1 MLVEEP
7 VWRLPVRRPLA
18 TLTRM
23 NTAARHSVLMVALTF
38 VTGLV
43 DAGGYLGLD
52 RVFVG
57 NMTGNVVVLGMGAA
71 GADGLPV
78 LGPAVA
84 LGTFVFGAGL
94 AGLAMR
100 QSPGGWSRRLT
111 AVLAASIVLVTV
123 TTVIVAASASH
134 APDSAWLVMAAAM
147 TACAMGMQAAAA
159 RKIGVADVTTVV
171 VTSTITVW
179 AVDMFARPSRATILN
194 RRSAAILAIVLGALI
209 GAFLEHV
216 AVWLVFAV
224 AAAFAIVVVAI
235 GHTASM
241 RENTAATAD

>member
-1 MLVEEP
+1 M
-7 VWRLPVRRPLA
+7 
-18 TLTRM
+18 TLTPTQRL
-23 NTAARHSVLMVALTF
+23 TPTSKFAALDTPSHHLTLMLALTF

-52 RVFVG
+52 KVFVG

-78 LGPAVA
+78 LGPALA
-84 LGTFVFGAGL
+84 LGTFIFGAGI

-100 QSPGGWSRRLT
+100 SSPAGWSPRLT
-111 AVLAASIVLVTV
+111 AVAAISVML
-123 TTVIVAASASH
+123 VAATAVLIAFTPAESAP
-134 APDSAWLVMAAAM
+134 AIVAAAM

-159 RKIGVADVTTVV
+159 RKVGVADVTTVV

-194 RRSAAILAIVLGALI
+194 RRFAAIASILLGALV
-209 GAFLEHV
+209 GALLV
-216 AVWLVFAV
+216 QLALWLVFAV
-224 AAAFAIVVVAI
+224 AAGIGAVVVAA
-235 GHTASM
+235 GHRA
-241 RENTAATAD
+241 